1 VSEVD
6 DQPPFIVEYLRPHR
20 NPELDRGAVGSVLVL
35 AVPVAPAATVEAPLA
50 LEEREVAKIGVG
62 TEDDIASVPAVA
74 AVGPA
79 LGHVLLTPEAERAV
93 TTAAASHLDA
103 GAIVKHGFL

>member
-1 VSEVD
+1 
-6 DQPPFIVEYLRPHR
+6 
-20 NPELDRGAVGSVLVL
+20 
-35 AVPVAPAATVEAPLA
+35 VPVAPAATVKVPLA

-79 LGHVLLTPEAERAV
+79 LGHVLLAPEAERAV